1 MGIIKSGIK
10 KIKDT
15 YDYVASGGNKRKK
28 RVRRGRVNI
37 KATATSTGSAAIRA
51 ARQAKPKTPAQS
63 SATTR
68 MQGSKAKK
76 WIGGIKDTSSDWK
89 KHGTSLRGMTKLG
102 KRAKGSKRTK

>member
-37 KATATSTGSAAIRA
+37 KATATSAGSAAIRA

-76 WIGGIKDTSSDWK
+76 WNNNNNVKLSLNAYPDLRNKSGLGGVKLSLQWK
-89 KHGTSLRGMTKLG
+89 
-102 KRAKGSKRTK
+102 